1 MSEHLESSPTEPR
14 TVSLDLQLDVR
25 ERLKQLST
33 WQADY
38 EREESRLRQRAE
50 SLDPSKHVDEL
61 KLAQIASQMRRLRLQ
76 LVREPIEITAEVAK
90 EAGYA
95 PMRKQMAN
103 QFALLSQEER
113 LLWLRNFFFVM
124 TPDLRDLDSKVA
136 QVRSY
141 TALGQRRCFLLGAP
155 SGMGKS
161 TYLDWYASHYPPTV
175 MGTYTHAPIVRVD
188 APVTNWT
195 PKPLYERILLEFGM
209 EYFKGC
215 SEESLL
221 RKIVGYFIKCRSELL
236 ALDEIEHIIRP
247 ELKRRILE
255 ISNVSTGVHI
265 ICASCNPI
273 RWTEGDN
280 EIKGRW
286 NDFFELRQYTGRRL
300 QGLLS
305 FIDLILPFT
314 KDSRL
319 RAYEIKATSKSE
331 EVIEGPARLIEQLT
345 GGILRD
351 IMILI
356 GDASRRAILQ
366 NKPALTAPL
375 LKETWQDIQ
384 TRRVTDFLA
393 MLNSKDA

>member
-1 MSEHLESSPTEPR
+1 
-14 TVSLDLQLDVR
+14 
-25 ERLKQLST
+25 
-33 WQADY
+33 
-38 EREESRLRQRAE
+38 
-50 SLDPSKHVDEL
+50 
-61 KLAQIASQMRRLRLQ
+61 MRRLRLQ